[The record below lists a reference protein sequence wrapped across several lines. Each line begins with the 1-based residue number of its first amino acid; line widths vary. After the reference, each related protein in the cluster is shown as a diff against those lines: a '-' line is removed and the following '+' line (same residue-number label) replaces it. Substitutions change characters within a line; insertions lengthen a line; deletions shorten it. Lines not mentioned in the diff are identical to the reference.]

1 MPNVTASKTLQV
13 PGELDG
19 KSLAA
24 AIRALFAM
32 SWSQARDAI
41 ASGKVS
47 VDGAVCGDP
56 VLRMRSGQA
65 LSLCMTAPRRDAQL
79 DPIDAALVH
88 VDRELVVVDKP
99 SGISSVPFEEE
110 HGTLKELVFRCLSR
124 RERGRRAQG
133 AGRESLAVVHRLD
146 KETSGLLCFA
156 RTWAA
161 RESLKQ
167 QFREHSVH
175 RLYLALVQGRVRRD
189 AFTVR
194 SHLLRDRG
202 DGIRGSLERMSDPPR
217 GASEGAKLAV
227 THVEVRERLEGAT
240 LCACRLETGRTHQ
253 IRIHLAESGHPLL
266 GERVYTREL
275 TVGSARR
282 RAPRGM
288 IKAPRVMLHAAEL
301 GLVHPTTGEALRWE
315 SSLPVDLRALL
326 ESLRA

>member
-1 MPNVTASKTLQV
+1 MPKANAARTREVG
-13 PGELDG
+13 GELDG

-24 AIRALFAM
+24 AVRVLFSL
-32 SWSQARDAI
+32 SWNQARDAI
-41 ASGKVS
+41 ASGKIS
-47 VDGAVCGDP
+47 VDGAACADP
-56 VLRMRSGQA
+56 VLRVRPGQV
-65 LSLCMTAPRRDAQL
+65 LSFCLTAPRRDALL

-161 RESLKQ
+161 RASLKQ

-202 DGIRGSLERMSDPPR
+202 DGIRGSLERMTDPPR
-217 GASEGAKLAV
+217 GAREAAKLAV
-227 THVEVRERLEGAT
+227 THVEVRERLAGAT

-253 IRIHLAESGHPLL
+253 IRIHLAESGHALL

-275 TVGSARR
+275 SPGSARP
-282 RAPRGM
+282 RAPRGL

-301 GLVHPTTGEALRWE
+301 GVVHPATGEALRFE
-315 SSLPVDLRALL
+315 SPLPADLQALL
-326 ESLRA
+326 ESLRV